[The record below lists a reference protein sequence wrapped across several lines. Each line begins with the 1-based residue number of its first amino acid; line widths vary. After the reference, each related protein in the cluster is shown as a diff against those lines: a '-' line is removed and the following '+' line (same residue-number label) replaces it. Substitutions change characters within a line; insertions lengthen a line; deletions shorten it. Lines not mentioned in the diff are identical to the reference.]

1 MTESRAKLTV
11 PTATRAGSD
20 RSISPT
26 RMIIMKPMARM
37 LAMPMDC
44 CREYRIWKAFRY
56 SGESRVATTTAMTL
70 NVRIRLS
77 QL

>member
-1 MTESRAKLTV
+1 MRIDSQRGAPMTESLAKLTV

-44 CREYRIWKAFRY
+44 CRE
-56 SGESRVATTTAMTL
+56 
-70 NVRIRLS
+70 
-77 QL
+77 